1 MTIHEVSEG
10 YGIPME
16 ILREYEGWGLK
27 QSKGPGQYGHGDLE
41 QLSLMMTLYDI
52 GFTDDE
58 VKFYLGLQLKGEAT
72 ESMRLQIL
80 DQKRA
85 AALDAIHCREKQLD
99 RLDYLRHELRRKTRQ
114 TKFLG

>member
-52 GFTDDE
+52 GFTADE
-58 VKFYLGLQLKGEAT
+58 VKFYLGL